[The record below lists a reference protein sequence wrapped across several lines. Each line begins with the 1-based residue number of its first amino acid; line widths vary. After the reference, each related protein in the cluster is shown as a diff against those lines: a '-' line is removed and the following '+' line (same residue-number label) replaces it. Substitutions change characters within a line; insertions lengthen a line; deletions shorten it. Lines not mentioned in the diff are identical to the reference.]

1 MSGNGTRITP
11 NQRQPKTMPVSIG
24 DLANAFDFANGGGYI
39 AEHLAF
45 ICKRT
50 GKIYYHTDFSDEEI
64 DDELPDDLDDEEK
77 YVALPDK
84 RELGLGKPLVLDFA
98 RQFLPDDFED
108 VRYFFSRRGA
118 YPKFKALLA
127 RRSAIDH
134 WYAFEAKATEQA
146 LREWCSLH
154 SIEIVD

>member
-1 MSGNGTRITP
+1 
-11 NQRQPKTMPVSIG
+11 MPVSIG
-24 DLANAFDFANGGGYI
+24 DITEAFEFANASGDMGEF
-39 AEHLAF
+39 LAF
-45 ICKRT
+45 VCKRT
-50 GKIYYHTDFSDEEI
+50 GKIHYQTDFPDVAEI
-64 DDELPDDLDDEEK
+64 NEELPDDIDDEEK

-127 RRSAIDH
+127 RRRAIDRWH
-134 WYAFEAKATEQA
+134 AFEAKAAEQA
-146 LREWCSLH
+146 LRDWCALH
-154 SIEIVD
+154 SIEIVG